1 MIMRVRINLDGKSA
15 AAHLVGLATKIEAPV
30 YLTDGANMRVSA
42 KSLLGAV
49 CAQFDFT
56 EIWLE
61 VEGDHYF
68 LFKDFIVEE

>member
-1 MIMRVRINLDGKSA
+1 MKVRINLDTKTSA
-15 AAHLVGLATKIEAPV
+15 AKLVEIASTLGEKEQAF
-30 YLTDGANMRVSA
+30 LTDGNNMRVSA

-49 CAQFDFT
+49 CAQFDFN

-61 VEGDHYF
+61 TENDHFF